1 MTVTEHRYLQED
13 EFIRRAVETLLRV
26 LGPVETTRFLDLV
39 RLRPLDSLQR
49 HRVWQE
55 SLDKD
60 AFFSKCLGSQTLIR
74 AKASHG
80 LRYNRG
86 RSNKACL

>member
-13 EFIRRAVETLLRV
+13 ELIRRAVEALLRT
-26 LGPVETTRFLDLV
+26 LGPVETTRFLDLA
-39 RLRPLDSLQR
+39 RSRPLDSAQR

-60 AFFSKCLGSQTLIR
+60 TFFQQVFG
-74 AKASHG
+74 
-80 LRYNRG
+80 
-86 RSNKACL
+86 

>member
-13 EFIRRAVETLLRV
+13 ELIHRAVEALLRT
-26 LGPVETTRFLDLV
+26 LGPVETTRFLDLA
-39 RLRPLDSLQR
+39 RSRPLDSVQR

-60 AFFSKCLGSQTLIR
+60 TSSSKYSD
-74 AKASHG
+74 
-80 LRYNRG
+80 NRVL
-86 RSNKACL
+86 SLVNAVFA

>member
-13 EFIRRAVETLLRV
+13 ELIRRAVEA
-26 LGPVETTRFLDLV
+26 LGPVETTRFLDLA
-39 RLRPLDSLQR
+39 RSRPVDSIQR

-60 AFFSKCLGSQTLIR
+60 AFFQQVFG
-74 AKASHG
+74 
-80 LRYNRG
+80 
-86 RSNKACL
+86 